1 MIQKRNL
8 ASFLICFSIIVLVA
22 VVVSVATLMP
32 KESSFGFMQ
41 TSDALNATNATSSAT
56 NATSSATNATSSAT
70 NATSSATNATSS
82 ATNATSSATNT
93 TLSKTIQITSADT
106 KQATDGK
113 SVDIDLQ
120 IQPFPV
126 TQSENTQFKITFLQ
140 PSSQTVQVHV
150 DYDFSISK
158 MNSEVFRA
166 SSSTGQPLLHTAE
179 GIVSIPYK
187 FNQEG
192 EYSVQVSVMGIN
204 FIPIKTEQAL
214 FDLKVS

>member
-1 MIQKRNL
+1 MNQKRNL
-8 ASFLICFSIIVLVA
+8 ASSLICFSFIVLVA
-22 VVVSVATLMP
+22 VVVGVATLMP

-41 TSDALNATNATSSAT
+41 TSDALNAANATSSAA
-56 NATSSATNATSSAT
+56 NATSSAANATSSA
-70 NATSSATNATSS
+70 A
-82 ATNATSSATNT
+82 NATSSATNT

-106 KQATDGK
+106 KGATDGK
-113 SVDIDLQ
+113 SLDIDLQ

-187 FNQEG
+187 FSQEG

-204 FIPIKTEQAL
+204 FIPLKTEQAL

>member
-1 MIQKRNL
+1 MNQKRNL
-8 ASFLICFSIIVLVA
+8 ASSLICFSFIVLVA
-22 VVVSVATLMP
+22 VVVGVATLMP
-32 KESSFGFMQ
+32 NESSFGFMQ
-41 TSDALNATNATSSAT
+41 TSDALNATNVAL
-56 NATSSATNATSSAT
+56 N
-70 NATSSATNATSS
+70 

-93 TLSKTIQITSADT
+93 TLSETIQITSADT
-106 KQATDGK
+106 KGATDGK
-113 SVDIDLQ
+113 SLDIDLQ

-126 TQSENTQFKITFLQ
+126 TQSGNSQFKITFLQ

-187 FNQEG
+187 FSQEG

>member
-1 MIQKRNL
+1 MNQKRNL

-82 ATNATSSATNT
+82 ATNT

-126 TQSENTQFKITFLQ
+126 TQNGNSQFKITFLQ

-150 DYDFSISK
+150 DYDLSISK

>member
-1 MIQKRNL
+1 MNQKRNL
-8 ASFLICFSIIVLVA
+8 ASSLICFSFVVLVA
-22 VVVSVATLMP
+22 VVVGVATLMP

-56 NATSSATNATSSAT
+56 NAM
-70 NATSSATNATSS
+70 
-82 ATNATSSATNT
+82 SSATNT
-93 TLSKTIQITSADT
+93 TLFKTIQITSADT
-106 KQATDGK
+106 KGATDGK
-113 SVDIDLQ
+113 SLDIDLQ

-126 TQSENTQFKITFLQ
+126 TQSENSQFKITFLQ

-187 FNQEG
+187 FSQEG

>member
-1 MIQKRNL
+1 MNQKRNL
-8 ASFLICFSIIVLVA
+8 AYSLICFSFAVLV
-22 VVVSVATLMP
+22 VVIVVGVATIMP
-32 KESSFGFMQ
+32 KESSFSFMQ
-41 TSDALNATNATSSAT
+41 TSDALNDTNATSSAT
-56 NATSSATNATSSAT
+56 NATSSATNAT
-70 NATSSATNATSS
+70 
-82 ATNATSSATNT
+82 
-93 TLSKTIQITSADT
+93 LSKTIQITSADT
-106 KQATDGK
+106 KEATDGK

-126 TQSENTQFKITFLQ
+126 TQSGNSQFKITFLQ

-150 DYDFSISK
+150 DYDLSISK

-166 SSSTGQPLLHTAE
+166 SASTGQPLLHTAE

-187 FNQEG
+187 FSQEG
-192 EYSVQVSVMGIN
+192 QYSVQVSVMGIN

>member
-1 MIQKRNL
+1 MNQKCNL
-8 ASFLICFSIIVLVA
+8 ASFFISFSFIVLVA

-41 TSDALNATNATSSAT
+41 TSDALN
-56 NATSSATNATSSAT
+56 
-70 NATSSATNATSS
+70 ATNATSS

-187 FNQEG
+187 FSQEG

-204 FIPIKTEQAL
+204 FIPLKTEQAL

>member
-1 MIQKRNL
+1 MNQKRNL
-8 ASFLICFSIIVLVA
+8 ASFLICFSFIVLVA
-22 VVVSVATLMP
+22 VVVGVATLMP

-70 NATSSATNATSS
+70 NATSSATN
-82 ATNATSSATNT
+82 T

-106 KQATDGK
+106 KEATDGK

-126 TQSENTQFKITFLQ
+126 TQSENSQFKITFLQ

-187 FNQEG
+187 FSQEG

-204 FIPIKTEQAL
+204 FIPLKTEQAL

>member
-1 MIQKRNL
+1 MNQKRNL
-8 ASFLICFSIIVLVA
+8 ASSLICFSFTVLV
-22 VVVSVATLMP
+22 VVVVATLIP
-32 KESSFGFMQ
+32 NESSIGFMQ
-41 TSDALNATNATSSAT
+41 TSGALNDTNATSSAT

-70 NATSSATNATSS
+70 NATSSATNAT
-82 ATNATSSATNT
+82 
-93 TLSKTIQITSADT
+93 LSKTIQITSADT
-106 KQATDGK
+106 KEATDGK

-126 TQSENTQFKITFLQ
+126 TQSENSQFKITFLQ

-150 DYDFSISK
+150 DYDLSISK

-187 FNQEG
+187 FSQEG
-192 EYSVQVSVMGIN
+192 QYSVQVSVMGIN

>member
-1 MIQKRNL
+1 MNQKRNL
-8 ASFLICFSIIVLVA
+8 ASSLICFSFTVLV
-22 VVVSVATLMP
+22 VVIVVGVATLMP

-41 TSDALNATNATSSAT
+41 TSDALNATNATSFAT
-56 NATSSATNATSSAT
+56 NATSSATNA
-70 NATSSATNATSS
+70 
-82 ATNATSSATNT
+82 

-106 KQATDGK
+106 KEATDGK

-126 TQSENTQFKITFLQ
+126 TQSGNSQFKITFLQ

-150 DYDFSISK
+150 DYDLSISK

-187 FNQEG
+187 FSQEG
-192 EYSVQVSVMGIN
+192 QYSVQVSVMGIN

>member
-8 ASFLICFSIIVLVA
+8 ASFLICFSFIVLVA
-22 VVVSVATLMP
+22 VVVAVATLMP

-56 NATSSATNATSSAT
+56 NAT
-70 NATSSATNATSS
+70 
-82 ATNATSSATNT
+82 
-93 TLSKTIQITSADT
+93 LSKTIQITSADT
-106 KQATDGK
+106 KEATDGK

-126 TQSENTQFKITFLQ
+126 TQSGNSQFKITFLQ
-140 PSSQTVQVHV
+140 PSSKAVQVHV
-150 DYDFSISK
+150 DYDLSISK
-158 MNSEVFRA
+158 MNSKVFRA

-187 FNQEG
+187 FSQEG
-192 EYSVQVSVMGIN
+192 EYSLQVSVMGIN
-204 FIPIKTEQAL
+204 FIPLKTEQAL

>member
-1 MIQKRNL
+1 MNQKRNL

-22 VVVSVATLMP
+22 VVVSVATLIP

-41 TSDALNATNATSSAT
+41 TSDALN
-56 NATSSATNATSSAT
+56 
-70 NATSSATNATSS
+70 

-126 TQSENTQFKITFLQ
+126 TQNGNSQFKITFLQ
-140 PSSQTVQVHV
+140 PSSKTVQVHV
-150 DYDFSISK
+150 DYDLSISK

-192 EYSVQVSVMGIN
+192 EYTVQVSVMGIN
-204 FIPIKTEQAL
+204 FIPIKTERAL

>member
-1 MIQKRNL
+1 MNQKRNL
-8 ASFLICFSIIVLVA
+8 ASSLICFSFIVLVA
-22 VVVSVATLMP
+22 VVVGVATLMP

-41 TSDALNATNATSSAT
+41 TSDALNAANATSSAA
-56 NATSSATNATSSAT
+56 NATSSAAYATSSAANATSSAA
-70 NATSSATNATSS
+70 NATSSAANA
-82 ATNATSSATNT
+82 N
-93 TLSKTIQITSADT
+93 LSKTIQITSADT
-106 KQATDGK
+106 KGATDGK